1 MPFSLTV
8 IEKNKT
14 FFFWWVIS
22 HKSCK
27 EKNNVLQLL
36 IHSWLNRYNI
46 RVHSIN
52 KIYFLLS
59 FSLSHLVQRDWY
71 SFIDAYSSVLFKILQ
86 DILMQ
91 MKESYKKKSR
101 TCPEMNSS
109 IWVNILLFN
118 FNKILHLKLQHK
130 HTLNLLLQ
138 CF

>member
-8 IEKNKT
+8 IEKNV
-14 FFFWWVIS
+14 FFWWVIS

-59 FSLSHLVQRDWY
+59 FSYHIWFSVIGIHLLTHTAVYFLRF
-71 SFIDAYSSVLFKILQ
+71 SK
-86 DILMQ
+86 ILMQ